1 MAPPSPDAT
10 TLPSLEEVQRR
21 AWEEALDELDADG
34 RALPVAAAAPT
45 LPRVFAPLLGRAL
58 TSATDAERPTL
69 VEYHARTLQRMRAEV
84 VACADE
90 PQRTLLHTPLDLVAM
105 PRLASALE
113 RFFDLVAAAGV
124 DPTLAFGA
132 PSPAALLATRPTV
145 AALFAGAY
153 YGGYG
158 PPLCLQATDRAA
170 LARELAAGAPT
181 LDVIDRR
188 LTGPLVHE
196 LSHLGHTR
204 APFPSPYLDECVA
217 AWLGALAFPA
227 LAVPA
232 PGDDAAMYMAA
243 WFTQVGAH
251 LARLFGQDALVR
263 AHAGLVP
270 WEDVLP
276 PGLLAT
282 LERLAW
288 EQWLAGRQLSFLGDT
303 DRPDPWI
310 KAFWLAAAGRLDARV
325 TLPELAACPWR
336 DLPRG
341 PWSPDDDALLAWAR
355 HALATEPHL
364 TPEGAWRV
372 TYRPVETAVGG
383 DGRVTRARVRYPLEF
398 SPLHVIAPPGAPVS
412 S

>member
-1 MAPPSPDAT
+1 MAPPPPDAT
-10 TLPSLEEVQRR
+10 TVPSLEEAQRR
-21 AWEEALDELDADG
+21 AWREALDELADDG
-34 RALPVAAAAPT
+34 RALPVAAATPT
-45 LPRVFAPLLGRAL
+45 IPRVFAPLLGRAL
-58 TSATDAERPTL
+58 ASATDAERPTL

-90 PQRTLLHTPLDLVAM
+90 PQRTLLHTPLDLTAM

-113 RFFDLVAAAGV
+113 RFFSLVAAAGV
-124 DPTLAFGA
+124 DPTVAFGA
-132 PSPAALLATRPTV
+132 ATPSALLASRPTV

-158 PPLCLQATDRAA
+158 PPLYLQATDRAA
-170 LARELAAGAPT
+170 LARELAAGTET
-181 LDVIDRR
+181 LDLIDRR

-196 LSHLGHTR
+196 LSHLGHAR
-204 APFPSPYLDECVA
+204 APLSSPYLDECVA
-217 AWLGALAFPA
+217 AWLGALACPT

-263 AHAGLVP
+263 AHAGIVP
-270 WEDVLP
+270 WSEVLP
-276 PGLLAT
+276 PELPPV

-288 EQWLAGRQLSFLGDT
+288 EQWQAGRQLSFLGDT
-303 DRPDPWI
+303 ASPDPWI
-310 KAFWLAAAGRLDARV
+310 KAFWLAAAGRLDPRV
-325 TLPELAACPWR
+325 TLPELTAHPWR
-336 DLPRG
+336 DLPRA
-341 PWSPDDDALLAWAR
+341 PWSAEDDALLAWGR
-355 HALATEPHL
+355 HALATEPQL

-372 TYRPVETAVGG
+372 ILRPVATVIGG
-383 DGRVTRARVRYPLEF
+383 DGRITRARVRYPLEF
-398 SPLHVIAPPGAPVS
+398 SPLHVLAPPGAPVS